1 MTDKALVL
9 VDMDGVLADWGAA
22 YDAGLNFRP
31 GETRGIP
38 RHSEQR
44 GFDLFEGLTEYQSS
58 LVREVMDEL
67 DYFYLDPIPGAIEAV
82 QSMREYGHEV
92 MICTSPWLSNPSC
105 LNDKIDW
112 VCKHLGEGWED
123 RVIITKDKTI
133 MLGDVLIDDKPNI
146 KGHTT
151 PTWTQVIFDQP
162 YNQDRQDLP
171 RLRTWDDW
179 DNSTLGG
186 ARP

>member
-22 YDAGLNFRP
+22 YDRGLNEYGAP
-31 GETRGIP
+31 SHIP
-38 RHSEQR
+38 RHADQR
-44 GFDLFEGLTEYQSS
+44 SFDLFSGISEFEARI
-58 LVREVMDEL
+58 VRDVMEDL
-67 DYFYLDPIPGAIEAV
+67 DYYNLEPIPGAVEAV
-82 QSMREYGHEV
+82 RSMREYGHEV
-92 MICTSPWLSNPSC
+92 MICTSPWLPNSRCIP
-105 LNDKIDW
+105 DKIDW
-112 VCKHLGEGWED
+112 VNTHIGDGWED
-123 RVIITKDKTI
+123 RIIIAKDKTI